1 MKITESIKNRIAQT
15 RFGKTFLE
23 RYGFK
28 TLVFSV
34 LALILNVAFAVFN
47 GVIGIVT
54 RSVWYGALAAYYLTL
69 VIFRGGV
76 IAAAIACFKKT
87 GEDSGR
93 FLTVQYKIYLSSGA
107 FLVVTEI
114 AMAVA
119 VTQMVLNSPPV
130 TYGKITAIANAAYAF
145 YKITLAIINLVKAK
159 KFADPVSQSLRSL
172 NLAAA
177 AMSMVS
183 LTVVL
188 LTTFGGESG
197 EGFLL
202 TMKACVGFAACALV
216 LALASFMIISS
227 VKKLREMKNVQ
238 K

>member
-1 MKITESIKNRIAQT
+1 MKIIESIKNRISKT

-23 RYGFK
+23 QYGFK

-34 LALILNVAFAVFN
+34 LSLILNVAFAVFN

-76 IAAAIACFKKT
+76 IAAAIACYKKT
-87 GEDSGR
+87 DADAKR
-93 FLTVQYKIYLSSGA
+93 FLTVQHKIYLSSGA

-114 AMAVA
+114 AMAAA
-119 VTQMVLNSPPV
+119 VTQMVLNNPPV

-159 KFADPVSQSLRSL
+159 KFADPVPQALRSL
-172 NLAAA
+172 NLADA

-202 TMKACVGFAACALV
+202 AMKACVGFAACALV

-227 VKKLREMKNVQ
+227 VKKLKGTRIARK
-238 K
+238 